1 MMIKTIDKINCD
13 IGITNVEYRG
23 LNKFG
28 DSAIY
33 QMYKEITFVY
43 NNVTVGYFIPVI
55 DSSSRPCFFDKVSM
69 KCYYNHGTGEFL
81 WGNR

>member
-33 QMYKEITFVY
+33 YKIRMYAKAEY
-43 NNVTVGYFIPVI
+43 QP
-55 DSSSRPCFFDKVSM
+55 
-69 KCYYNHGTGEFL
+69 
-81 WGNR
+81 

>member
-1 MMIKTIDKINCD
+1 MMIKTIDKINSD

-33 QMYKEITFVY
+33 
-43 NNVTVGYFIPVI
+43 
-55 DSSSRPCFFDKVSM
+55 
-69 KCYYNHGTGEFL
+69 
-81 WGNR
+81 